1 MESKKYLPLKIIHLI
16 LLAAAEVLC
25 IAAIVTSSGDKS
37 ASGSILGSLCHILE
51 FLCLGTG
58 ITYFLR
64 GYKKSAASYYKFFM
78 YTFLVMV
85 FVQTVRHMVELGSLN
100 IFNACL
106 YLIPLVMIT
115 TLAVAKDLG
124 KTKSY
129 IVAVIL
135 LISYIIPFAFAIPL
149 AMEKDLIAAIGLLS
163 SDIANILIAITSLL
177 MVVGKYIDK
186 TERGTN

>member
-16 LLAAAEVLC
+16 LLAAAEILC
-25 IAAIVTSSGDKS
+25 IAAIVTSLSDAS
-37 ASGSILGSLCHILE
+37 ASGSLLGNICHVLE

-78 YTFLVMV
+78 YTFLVVV
-85 FVQTVRHMVELGSLN
+85 FVQTVKHMVELGN
-100 IFNACL
+100 INIYKACL

-135 LISYIIPFAFAIPL
+135 LISYVIPFAFAIPL
-149 AMEKDLIAAIGLLS
+149 AINQNLISAIGLLS
-163 SDIANILIAITSLL
+163 SDIANIIIAITSLL
-177 MVVGKYIDK
+177 MVAGKYIDK
-186 TERGTN
+186 TERGAN